1 MGRAVTSSGRRLP
14 VLGGAQGSGAAPS
27 FQRIAIVGLGAVGGS
42 LAMALREAWP
52 ASLVIGVDTH
62 EAVEAAIRLHAID
75 VGAADLVVAGD
86 ADLVVLAGGL
96 AENLGVL
103 PFLADAIAGEAVV
116 LVMGPAAPIAPAAKA
131 LPDRLVVVAGLPA
144 ADVRGRGIHAAS
156 AALFRDR
163 AWPVEAVSGPP
174 GAVVRVQDLV
184 RAVGGVPSAAEPDA
198 V

>member
-1 MGRAVTSSGRRLP
+1 M
-14 VLGGAQGSGAAPS
+14 LGGAQEPVAPPS

-52 ASLVIGVDTH
+52 QSLVIGVDTH
-62 EAVEAAIRLHAID
+62 EAVEAAVRLHAID

-96 AENLGVL
+96 TENLGVL
-103 PFLADAIAGEAVV
+103 PFLADAITGEAVV

-131 LPDRLVVVAGLPA
+131 LPERLVVVAGLPA

-174 GAVVRVQDLV
+174 EAVSRVQNLV
-184 RAVGGVPSAAEPDA
+184 RAVGGVPAAAEPDA

>member
-1 MGRAVTSSGRRLP
+1 MTSRGRRLP

-96 AENLGVL
+96 TENLGVL

-116 LVMGPAAPIAPAAKA
+116 LVMGPAAPIAPASRA
-131 LPDRLVVVAGLPA
+131 LPDRLAIVAGLPA
-144 ADVRGRGIHAAS
+144 ADVRGRGIHVAS
-156 AALFRDR
+156 AALFRGR
-163 AWPVEAVSGPP
+163 AWPIEAVSGPP
-174 GAVVRVQDLV
+174 GAVIRVQDLV
-184 RAVGGVPSAAEPDA
+184 RAVGGVPTAAAPDA